1 MLLYLLAAI
10 ADEQAATMPPLL
22 AASAL
27 PPHNYL
33 KLPPATCD
41 KSKDLGEVVVCAEQE
56 PDRRYR
62 LQPIDPQQ
70 YVDPPIRAETHV
82 AGGTLGLT
90 ANTVMV
96 GGVPSNR
103 IMLNFKIKF

>member
-10 ADEQAATMPPLL
+10 ADEPAATVPPPLP
-22 AASAL
+22 ASAL
-27 PPHNYL
+27 APHNYL

-41 KSKDLGEVVVCAEQE
+41 RSKDLDEVVVCAEQD
-56 PDRRYR
+56 PDKRYR
-62 LQPIDPQQ
+62 LQSIDEQK
-70 YVDPPIRAETHV
+70 YADPPVRAETKF

>member
-62 LQPIDPQQ
+62 LQSIDGQK
-70 YVDPPIRAETHV
+70 YVDPPVRAETKF
-82 AGGTLGLT
+82 AGGVLGIT
-90 ANTVMV
+90 GQPTTV
-96 GGVPSNR
+96 GGFPSNR